1 MSITVSIINP
11 FLTTSTTVIVTPLLV
26 FYEGLLIILFWSLP
40 IRKTLEDS
48 PTRLYT
54 TYQGT
59 GILIVALL
67 TYNIILRPSPFSF
80 AGVFDKL
87 GKQLQIPQ
95 KIGRKWVR
103 MGDEAKA
110 AAVIRTLYSLRE
122 KEGVAG
128 SGLDIQEVMSSVPES
143 PGSSKSPKRGGAY
156 RCGDLDKPIV
166 RMEVMN
172 SLDEERCSDKK
183 ENQLESGHKETV
195 L

>member
-1 MSITVSIINP
+1 M
-11 FLTTSTTVIVTPLLV
+11 STTVIVTPLLV
-26 FYEGLLIILFWSLP
+26 FYEGLLIVLFWSLP

-59 GILIVALL
+59 GIFIVALL

-80 AGVFDKL
+80 ARAFDKL

-103 MGDEAKA
+103 MGDEEKA
-110 AAVIRTLYSLRE
+110 AVVIRTLYSLRE
-122 KEGVAG
+122 KEGVTG
-128 SGLDIQEVMSSVPES
+128 SGLDIQEVMSSGVEDDVMSSVAVS
-143 PGSSKSPKRGGAY
+143 PGSLKSPKRGGAY
-156 RCGDLDKPIV
+156 RRGDLDKPVV

-172 SLDEERCSDKK
+172 SLDEEKISDEK
-183 ENQLESGHKETV
+183 ENQLQSGNKETV